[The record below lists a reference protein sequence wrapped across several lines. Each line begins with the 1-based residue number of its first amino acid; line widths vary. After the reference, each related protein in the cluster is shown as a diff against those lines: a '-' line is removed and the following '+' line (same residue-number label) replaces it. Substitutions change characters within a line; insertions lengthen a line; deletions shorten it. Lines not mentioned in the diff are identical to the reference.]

1 MKTKPYTL
9 SDFYT
14 DVEKCQLREMTLE
27 ETELFVLLHTKQ
39 GEGQTIKQEDKPFLY
54 QVIETRLEIYSFTI
68 TDPRLILF
76 LCAISKTPGKAV
88 MYLTYLDY
96 WCKKKN
102 TKILTFSDFSKRA
115 FPHGFPDI
123 DKTNI
128 WEKFKTIGTK

>member
-14 DVEKCQLREMTLE
+14 DVENCQLREMTLD
-27 ETELFVLLHTKQ
+27 ETELFCLLQMKDAHGIINEK
-39 GEGQTIKQEDKPFLY
+39 DKPFLY
-54 QVIETRLEIYSFTI
+54 KMIEKRFLIYSFTI

-96 WCKKKN
+96 WCKNKN
-102 TKILTFSDFSKRA
+102 IKILTFSDFSERA